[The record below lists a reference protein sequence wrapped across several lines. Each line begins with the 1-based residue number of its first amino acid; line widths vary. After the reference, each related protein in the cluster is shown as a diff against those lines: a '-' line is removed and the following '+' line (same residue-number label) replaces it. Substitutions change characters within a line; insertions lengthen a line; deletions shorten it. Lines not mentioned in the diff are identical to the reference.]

1 MICWGD
7 NKNCGI
13 FVPDVLDRK
22 NCNCEREM
30 CISDLPL
37 EDRRPV
43 AEVDLEEVQDN
54 MYMRSEEFLKELANM
69 IKVKSI
75 SGDAQYDK
83 QNKHII
89 DRLAQYLKQ
98 LDFDVDVAEY
108 KPKDN
113 EENLPK
119 QYVLFANYFSTPIKN
134 VVLLYGYVD
143 VPAIEELEKWKR
155 DPFKLT
161 EENDMLYGQ
170 GLATSKGPILAWIQA
185 IDSWLTNTT
194 DIPVNVRLVIEVNHY
209 QNSRGLR
216 QLIEER
222 QEFFRSVDLILYCTN
237 YWIAEKVPMLISSYS
252 GYVYFRLNVYAKDTD
267 TLSATSSA
275 FPSDP
280 MSEMC
285 QLLNTLMDPKRG
297 SLVKDLQRHV
307 TPVTQNDWNVLCKM
321 ESGPMEL
328 REAQD
333 IKRLPHEE
341 SRPEFLKH
349 RWCMPS
355 ISIHKVKTFHSDSL
369 RTLRTPRHCMAEFS
383 VKVVCRQSLQYV
395 TYLIQSHLD
404 EAYRQLKCVHT
415 ADLRV
420 IDKLAPLNET
430 RGNPFTEAVGNAFK
444 RVFNC
449 KAVIP
454 DNLSTYLPMVNVMR
468 KYCMPR
474 AFSVGVPFSS
484 IHSPPGKPNESL
496 SQEMYL
502 QNIELFS
509 NIMYEVS
516 LRPTS
521 CKCDVIPDFC
531 FETGN
536 DTELDFLSM
545 IALRHPSIA
554 IDIHELDAWEEKQ
567 KMFTVEASGFRSDS
581 DYIQFGNRTGSKL
594 D

>member
-7 NKNCGI
+7 HKNCGI
-13 FVPDVLDRK
+13 FVPDALERK
-22 NCNCEREM
+22 NCTCEREM

-37 EDRRPV
+37 EDRQPV
-43 AEVDLEEVQDN
+43 TEVDLEEVQDN
-54 MYMRSEEFLKELANM
+54 MYMRSEEFLKELSNI
-69 IKVKSI
+69 IKIKSI
-75 SGDAQYDK
+75 SSDAQYDK
-83 QNKHII
+83 QNKQII
-89 DRLAQYLKQ
+89 DRLAQYLKERE
-98 LDFDVDVAEY
+98 FEVDVVEI

-113 EENLPK
+113 EGNLSM

-134 VVLLYGYVD
+134 VVLFYGYVD
-143 VPAIEELEKWKR
+143 VPDIEDLGKWKH
-155 DPFKLT
+155 DPFKLI
-161 EENDMLYGQ
+161 EEDDLLFGQ

-185 IDSWLTNTT
+185 IDSWLTDTT

-222 QEFFRSVDLILYCTN
+222 QEFFQSVDLILFCTN

-252 GYVYFRLNVYAKDTD
+252 GYVYFSLNVYARDTD
-267 TLSATSSA
+267 PLSLPSSA

-285 QLLNTLMDPKRG
+285 LLLNTLMDPKKG

-307 TPVTQNDWNVLCKM
+307 TPLTQNDWNILCKI

-328 REAQD
+328 KESQD
-333 IKRLPHEE
+333 IKRLPHEQ

-355 ISIHKVKTFHSDSL
+355 ISIHKVKTFNSDSL
-369 RTLRTPRHCMAEFS
+369 RTLRTPSHCMAEFS
-383 VKVVCRQSLQYV
+383 VKVVSQQSLRYV
-395 TYLIQSHLD
+395 IYLIQSHFD

-420 IDKLAPLNET
+420 IDKMPPLNET
-430 RGNPFTEAVGNAFK
+430 RGNPFTETVGTAFK

-454 DNLSTYLPMVNVMR
+454 DNLSVTLPIVNVMR
-468 KYCMPR
+468 KYCMPH

-484 IHSPPGKPNESL
+484 IHSQPGRPNESL
-496 SQEMYL
+496 PQEMYF
-502 QNIELFS
+502 QNVDLFV
-509 NIMYEVS
+509 NIMYEIS
-516 LRPTS
+516 FRPPG
-521 CKCDVIPDFC
+521 CKCDVVEDFC
-531 FETGN
+531 FESGN
-536 DTELDFLSM
+536 DTALDFMSM
-545 IALRHPSIA
+545 IAHRQPSVA
-554 IDIHELDAWEEKQ
+554 IGIHELDAWEQNQKLFTLESSGEKP
-567 KMFTVEASGFRSDS
+567 DS
-581 DYIQFGNRTGSKL
+581 NYIRFGNKLRRKL